1 MAGGVVRSSYLVF
14 FACLLCLSSLFSL
27 AFSACLL
34 IVRGVS
40 SLAAPALVL
49 LLFALPPSDPLDFL
63 TSAPVAFAILVLA
76 LAAIADFCADLWRL
90 RTAQKDERRFL
101 SSTFLAST
109 LLGAGS
115 AVEGL
120 IRLER
125 TARWKLFRR
134 RGEWLFVPLWL
145 VAAWWI
151 HDEAAV
157 PMVAGAMLGVLWLLF
172 FGWLASWDGERR
184 EHRIADGALRA
195 AASLGLAR
203 LLGRFA
209 DFAERSLARHRRAR
223 RAEQSLALLSAVC
236 LLGLRL
242 SAAATLVLFLLY
254 ALSLVGLG
262 RVNFGELVA
271 ILLLL
276 RALFFWLEQRARA
289 LSFYAPQKRR
299 GRLLTFV
306 SATEV
311 VTPPN
316 PERTDAEGE
325 AGADTGAET
334 SVANILQ
341 VEQGEVLSRLACD
354 ALVLR
359 QGEAVALAGESAS
372 GKSLFLQACVGL
384 VESKGFRLSG
394 ESLHLH
400 APHAYAPSLRGVGYV
415 PQEATLL
422 DGSLGENIAS
432 FRAPC
437 DEARATELLVL
448 LGAERT
454 LARLPERLATR
465 TDPFDA
471 TLPQAFRVQ
480 VLLAAA
486 LYFEPRLLLCDA
498 SIDAL
503 DGKGIERFA
512 RVLQNFCKKGAA
524 VVATRQSALLRVC
537 RRAWICANNRVQ
549 VREFE
554 ASQSHS
560 DERE

>member
-1 MAGGVVRSSYLVF
+1 M
-14 FACLLCLSSLFSL
+14 
-27 AFSACLL
+27 
-34 IVRGVS
+34 
-40 SLAAPALVL
+40 AAPALVL

-90 RTAQKDERRFL
+90 RTAQKDERRLL

-109 LLGAGS
+109 LLGVGS
-115 AVEGL
+115 VVEGL

-145 VAAWWI
+145 AAAWWI

-172 FGWLASWDGERR
+172 FGWLASWDDERR

-209 DFAERSLARHRRAR
+209 AFAERSLARHRRAR
-223 RAEQSLALLSAVC
+223 RAERNLALLSAVC

-254 ALSLVGLG
+254 ALSLVGIG
-262 RVNFGELVA
+262 RLNFGELVA

-299 GRLLTFV
+299 GSFLTFV

-311 VTPPN
+311 VPPPN
-316 PERTDAEGE
+316 AEGE
-325 AGADTGAET
+325 AGAETGVAAGVAT
-334 SVANILQ
+334 SAPNILQ
-341 VEQGEVLSRLACD
+341 VEQGEVLSVLACD
-354 ALVLR
+354 ALALR

-394 ESLHLH
+394 EDLH
-400 APHAYAPSLRGVGYV
+400 PYAPSLRGVGYV

-454 LARLPERLATR
+454 LARLPEGLATR

-512 RVLQNFCKKGAA
+512 RVLRKFCKKGAA